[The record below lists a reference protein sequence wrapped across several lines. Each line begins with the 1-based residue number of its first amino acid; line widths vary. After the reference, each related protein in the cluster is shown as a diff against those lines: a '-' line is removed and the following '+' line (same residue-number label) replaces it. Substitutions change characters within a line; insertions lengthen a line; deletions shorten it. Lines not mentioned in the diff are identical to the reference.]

1 MTGRTLVTARSL
13 RALDWL
19 NFFVANVQT
28 GFGPF
33 IASYLASHKWTQGE
47 IGMALSVGT
56 ISAMV
61 SQVPGGAAVD
71 ALRNKKAAAAWACLG
86 DGAAMFPRWLR
97 GPTKSPGVRTQ
108 FAIAR
113 RGCRP
118 RWAHRA

>member
-1 MTGRTLVTARSL
+1 MVTTRSL
-13 RALDWL
+13 RALDWM

-61 SQVPGGAAVD
+61 SQVPAGAAVD
-71 ALRNKKAAAAWACLG
+71 AMKNKKGAAAWAI
-86 DGAAMFPRWLR
+86 
-97 GPTKSPGVRTQ
+97 
-108 FAIAR
+108 FAIILSAVLLASSPTVLPEPVAKVLASGSGAMR
-113 RGCRP
+113 AGRLSAVRLRP
-118 RWAHRA
+118 G

>member
-1 MTGRTLVTARSL
+1 MTSRLMVNARSL

-47 IGMALSVGT
+47 IGLALSVGT

-71 ALRNKKAAAAWACLG
+71 ALHYKKGAAAWRSSRS
-86 DGAAMFPRWLR
+86 F
-97 GPTKSPGVRTQ
+97 
-108 FAIAR
+108 
-113 RGCRP
+113 
-118 RWAHRA
+118 